1 MEGDADS
8 GDHEDV
14 IEAQSKN
21 KFRSFDSIDVKQFMH
36 HRPR

>member
-1 MEGDADS
+1 MEDDADS

-21 KFRSFDSIDVKQFMH
+21 KFRSFDSIDNAGMPY
-36 HRPR
+36 RLR